1 MTTMSNYAAAYR
13 QEAEELLAEVE
24 TTVLELEENPQDQEA
39 VNHLFRVI
47 HTIKGSGAM
56 FGFERIAK
64 FTHHIESLLDK
75 VREGHVPVTKK
86 MIDLV
91 LVARDRIKVLLN
103 LPQAEDPQ
111 ADEEHSWI
119 IAEFEAL
126 AKAPAQP
133 VVPAPPKSVETEHQ
147 AEAAADRKRTYRIR
161 FHPHADICKTG
172 IDPALLLNDLQA
184 LGECHMGAQIEQ
196 IPNLD
201 ELNPQQCYLYWDM
214 ILSTA
219 RDVNQIRDVF
229 IFVEDQAE
237 IKIDV
242 IDQADPGDMEET
254 GYKRLGEILV
264 ERGDLDSDELGE
276 ALRKQKLLGKVL
288 VEEDLVDQGLVD
300 SALAEQKQVRDI
312 REKRQVESAGSSI
325 RVAAE
330 KLDDLVNLVGEL
342 VTVQARLSQAA
353 FSRHDPELLSIAE
366 SVERMTAELRDNTM
380 SIRMLPIGTTFSKFK
395 RVVRDLSND
404 LGKEINLTTEGGETE
419 LDKTVIE
426 QLNDPLMHII
436 RNCVDHAIE
445 PPEVRQK
452 LGKPSAGTIQLSA
465 SHSGA
470 NVLIQITDDG
480 AGLNM
485 DLIRAKAVEKGL
497 IGHDAEL
504 TKKELYH
511 LIFQP
516 GFSTAAQVTSVSG
529 RGVGMDVVKRGIENL
544 RGSIEIESEK
554 GKSTTIVLKLPLT
567 LAIIDGLMVDVAD
580 DFYIMPLSAIE
591 ECIELTRADVAK
603 DHGRHMIKVRDRIV
617 PYLRLR
623 EIFSMTG
630 QLPEIEQIVI
640 AEVEGERMGFV
651 VDHIKGQHQTVIK
664 NLGKM
669 YHNIR
674 GVSGATI
681 LGDGTVA
688 LILDLPQLVQ
698 ANDQQAAQ
706 A

>member
-1 MTTMSNYAAAYR
+1 MTTISNYAAAYR

-75 VREGHVPVTKK
+75 VREGHIPVTKK

-91 LVARDRIKVLLN
+91 LVARDRIKVLLG

-126 AKAPAQP
+126 AKAPA
-133 VVPAPPKSVETEHQ
+133 PPKSVETEHQ
-147 AEAAADRKRTYRIR
+147 AEAAADRNRTYRIR

-184 LGECHMGAQIEQ
+184 LGECHMGTQIEQ

-242 IDQADPGDMEET
+242 IDQADPGDTEDTE
-254 GYKRLGEILV
+254 YKRLGEILM

-325 RVAAE
+325 RVAAD
-330 KLDDLVNLVGEL
+330 KLDNLVNLVGEL

-353 FSRHDPELLSIAE
+353 FSSKDPELLSIAE
-366 SVERMTAELRDNTM
+366 AVEHMTAELRDNTM

-445 PPEVRQK
+445 LPEVRQR
-452 LGKPSAGTIQLSA
+452 LGKPSAGTILLSA

-470 NVLIQITDDG
+470 NVLIKIADDG

-504 TKKELYH
+504 TKKELHH
-511 LIFQP
+511 LIFHP
-516 GFSTAAQVTSVSG
+516 GFSTAAQVTGVSG